1 MELHESYRNIGLEL
15 VRITETTAIEA
26 SRWIGSGDYNAT
38 HLAAD
43 KAMLQAIKD
52 ANINGYVTIGEEKR
66 VEGQALLHGGQ
77 VIGPLRDAEVDLAV
91 DPIDGT
97 TLLIKGQPGAV
108 SVMSLVPRGA
118 LVSPLPAKYMD
129 KIVVDRQAAKAL
141 VPECMDAP
149 AAWTLALVARV
160 KGKPVSDL
168 SVVVLARARHEDL
181 IEEIRATGARILLR
195 EEGDVIGAIMAAM
208 VGTQA
213 DVLMGIGGAS
223 QGVLTA
229 CAVKALG
236 GAMLARITPQSA
248 EERAEVEEAGLD
260 IEQIYTCSDLVASN
274 QIFFAATG
282 ITNTELLSGIQFEG
296 NYAHIHS
303 LLIRAETGTR
313 RFIHA
318 EQLMHRVHD
327 QR

>member
-15 VRITETTAIEA
+15 VRITETTALEA
-26 SRWIGSGDYNAT
+26 SKWIGSGDYNGT
-38 HLAAD
+38 HLAVD
-43 KAMLQAIKD
+43 NAMLQAIMD
-52 ANINGYVTIGEEKR
+52 ADIHGYVTIGEEKR

-97 TLLIKGQPGAV
+97 TLLIKGQPGAI
-108 SVMSLVPRGA
+108 SVMALVPRGT

-160 KGKPVSDL
+160 KGKAVSDL
-168 SVVVLARARHEDL
+168 SVVVLSRTRHQDL
-181 IEEIRATGARILLR
+181 IDEIRATGARILLR
-195 EEGDVIGAIMAAM
+195 EEGDVSGALMAAM

-213 DVLMGIGGAS
+213 DILMGIGGAS

-236 GAMLARITPQSA
+236 GAMLARISPQSA

-260 IEQIYTCSDLVASN
+260 LRRIYTCSDLVTSN

-282 ITNTELLSGIQFEG
+282 ITNSELLSGIHVEG
-296 NYAHIHS
+296 NFAHIHS

-318 EQLMHRVHD
+318 EQLMPSRSE
-327 QR
+327 RR